1 MLFLFC
7 CVCDKITV
15 EGGDKMPKKIG
26 KPKETE
32 EKENELVKQ
41 LREDEKLRS
50 DPDFRM
56 GMIAMAEMFVENFAD
71 NMYKTSIELHSLP
84 SPYCYYSIDSW
95 KDFLNY
101 PIVRKYI
108 KSFRD
113 EQINMIADQGLAEGD
128 KGAVSIKKA
137 IQESSPGMNNSNIVL
152 IRLPEK
158 KEFDVE

>member
-1 MLFLFC
+1 MKENSKN
-7 CVCDKITV
+7 DKKFT
-15 EGGDKMPKKIG
+15 KIG
-26 KPKETE
+26 KNDVKD
-32 EKENELVKQ
+32 ENELIKS
-41 LREDEKLRS
+41 LKNDEKLRE

-56 GMIAMAEMFVENFAD
+56 GMISMATMFLEDFSENI
-71 NMYKTSIELHSLP
+71 YKTSIEMNSKIP
-84 SPYCYYSIDSW
+84 FFTIDAW

-113 EQINMIADQGLAEGD
+113 EKINMMADQGLAGGD

-137 IQESSPGMNNSNIVL
+137 MQEGGPSINNSNLIL

-158 KEFDVE
+158 KDWEE